1 MNPLA
6 ETEIARLDHLIALLA
21 DPTDLDVAVHT
32 TRKGI
37 KRLRAFLRL
46 ARRSIGTTT
55 YRIEN
60 GALRDTARLLAPAR
74 DAYVLIETARDLDAP
89 DRVLL
94 EFGEEYAAAMVVLE
108 SVSRLEAVHHLE
120 AIARRWKLLVW
131 HGPDAKSI
139 GSGLTRTYRRGL
151 VDFETV
157 LTTPTAS
164 AFHSWRRRVKYLRYQ
179 LEVLDAPEEF
189 LHPYA
194 DLGDDLGLEHD
205 QTVMLAV
212 CELHAN
218 HDACASLGRRSFERR
233 RQLRAEALERGATL
247 FDQEPESFRRTV
259 EEMIGLR

>member
-6 ETEIARLDHLIALLA
+6 ETEINRLDHLIAVLA
-21 DPTDLDVAVHT
+21 DPADLDAAVHT

-74 DAYVLIETARDLDAP
+74 DAYVLIETARDLNAP
-89 DRVLL
+89 ERVLL
-94 EFGEEYAAAMVVLE
+94 EFDEEYAAAIAVLE
-108 SVSRLEAVHHLE
+108 SVSRLEAVHRLE
-120 AIARRWKLLVW
+120 AIARRWNLLVW

-139 GSGLTRTYRRGL
+139 GSGIARTYRRGL

-164 AFHSWRRRVKYLRYQ
+164 AFHGWRRRVKYLRYQ
-179 LEVLDAPEEF
+179 LEVLDAPRDF
-189 LHPYA
+189 LAPYA

-212 CELHAN
+212 CDIHAH

-233 RQLRAEALERGATL
+233 RQLRVGALERGATL

-259 EEMIGLR
+259 EEMIGMR

>member
-6 ETEIARLDHLIALLA
+6 ETEIARLDHLIDVLG
-21 DPTDLDVAVHT
+21 DPADLDTAVHT

-89 DRVLL
+89 ERVLL
-94 EFGEEYAAAMVVLE
+94 EFDEEYAAAIAVLE
-108 SVSRLEAVHHLE
+108 SVSRLEAVHRLK
-120 AIARRWKLLVW
+120 AIARRWNLLVW
-131 HGPDAKSI
+131 HGPDVKSI
-139 GSGLTRTYRRGL
+139 GSGITRTYRRGL

-157 LTTPTAS
+157 LTTPTSS
-164 AFHSWRRRVKYLRYQ
+164 AFHGWRRRVKYLRYQ
-179 LEVLDAPEEF
+179 LELLDAPGEF
-189 LHPYA
+189 LAPYA

-205 QTVMLAV
+205 QTVMLAACDV
-212 CELHAN
+212 HA
-218 HDACASLGRRSFERR
+218 HDAAYASLGRRSLERR
-233 RQLRAEALERGATL
+233 RQLRIRALEHGATL
-247 FDQEPESFRRTV
+247 FDQEPESFRRAV
-259 EEMIGLR
+259 EEMVGLR